1 MIDDAIRKW
10 KINKN
15 KSLLIGDQLTD
26 IQAAKNSKIKH
37 SILLNN
43 SNILKF
49 LDHKFFK

>member
-1 MIDDAIRKW
+1 MIDEAIKIW

-15 KSLLIGDQLTD
+15 KSLLIGDQFTD
-26 IQAAKNSKIKH
+26 IQAAKNSSIKH

-43 SNILKF
+43 SNILEV